1 MELNQ
6 TDDNLE
12 DSDESPTAT
21 SMPGTSASETEAPAD
36 PTPTTQPD
44 DQVSDAAETSTDGG
58 PGSTQTAAP
67 STSQTAAPSTSQ
79 TAAPSTSQTT
89 APSTSQTASQSNS
102 QTAPAPQAAS
112 TANLPM
118 YLTHS
123 LRDRRS
129 RRQEQPRMLPELIDA
144 RVLSILNSM
153 TPETAVDRFCRSLSP
168 CLGKVPDGRQERVRA
183 AILTLIDASQG
194 EQEPNQVLGPIEQ
207 WRAAQHQIQ
216 MPSAT
221 NITNDQNVGTQQTQE
236 RPAPSSMLPPP
247 AVRPRYPQRT
257 APVWFPPAH
266 SYTHDSGQRSDPTS
280 VPHSRASSQQYGQMS
295 DPTSVPHSR
304 ASSQQYG
311 QMSDPTSVPHSRA
324 SSQQYGQVSDPTSQY
339 WQRSEASHNSSQHSE
354 TLSSSMSVGDIS
366 GAQFANPHPYNM
378 PSRQQTPMVTQ
389 FVPPNRMARGE
400 PYSSSQSYVSQ
411 IGQSQPTLPHPQS
424 DEATFVKETDQ
435 TQPYTPSTS
444 GTASFLH
451 TEPPQTSTCQP
462 TVTTGQMP
470 SLSSSPERVSAENNT
485 DESVSSHGDFVD
497 LEGI

>member
-58 PGSTQTAAP
+58 PGST
-67 STSQTAAPSTSQ
+67 QTAAPSTSQ

-280 VPHSRASSQQYGQMS
+280 VPHSRASSQQYGQICMIRS
-295 DPTSVPHSR
+295 S
-304 ASSQQYG
+304 ASICL
-311 QMSDPTSVPHSRA
+311 
-324 SSQQYGQVSDPTSQY
+324 
-339 WQRSEASHNSSQHSE
+339 SEATVRYWVYGE
-354 TLSSSMSVGDIS
+354 CGD
-366 GAQFANPHPYNM
+366 
-378 PSRQQTPMVTQ
+378 R
-389 FVPPNRMARGE
+389 
-400 PYSSSQSYVSQ
+400 
-411 IGQSQPTLPHPQS
+411 S
-424 DEATFVKETDQ
+424 DEKEGAD
-435 TQPYTPSTS
+435 Y
-444 GTASFLH
+444 
-451 TEPPQTSTCQP
+451 
-462 TVTTGQMP
+462 
-470 SLSSSPERVSAENNT
+470 
-485 DESVSSHGDFVD
+485 D
-497 LEGI
+497 

>member
-1 MELNQ
+1 MEINQ
-6 TDDNLE
+6 TDDNLD

-21 SMPGTSASETEAPAD
+21 SLPCTSASETEAPAD

-44 DQVSDAAETSTDGG
+44 DQVSDAAETSTDAG

-67 STSQTAAPSTSQ
+67 STSQTAAP
-79 TAAPSTSQTT
+79 
-89 APSTSQTASQSNS
+89 
-102 QTAPAPQAAS
+102 APQAAS

-118 YLTHS
+118 YLTHT
-123 LRDRRS
+123 LRDRRN

-144 RVLSILNSM
+144 RVLSILHSM
-153 TPETAVDRFCRSLSP
+153 TPETAVDRFCHSLSP

-247 AVRPRYPQRT
+247 A
-257 APVWFPPAH
+257 
-266 SYTHDSGQRSDPTS
+266 
-280 VPHSRASSQQYGQMS
+280 
-295 DPTSVPHSR
+295 
-304 ASSQQYG
+304 
-311 QMSDPTSVPHSRA
+311 
-324 SSQQYGQVSDPTSQY
+324 QY
-339 WQRSEASHNSSQHSE
+339 WQRSDPSHNYSQHSK

-366 GAQFANPHPYNM
+366 GAHFAIPHPYNM

-389 FVPPNRMARGE
+389 FGPPNSMARGE

-411 IGQSQPTLPHPQS
+411 IGQSQPTLPQPQS
-424 DEATFVKETDQ
+424 DEATFLKETDQ

-444 GTASFLH
+444 GTASLLH
-451 TEPPQTSTCQP
+451 TEPPQTTTCQP

-470 SLSSSPERVSAENNT
+470 TPSSSPERVSAENT
-485 DESVSSHGDFVD
+485 IDESVSSHGDFVD
-497 LEGI
+497 LEGT